1 MATKIREKVAALA
14 AIVIVIIL
22 FAVGSAVFGWDVP
35 ILSNITDALG
45 IGGG

>member
-1 MATKIREKVAALA
+1 MATKIREKIAAVAA
-14 AIVIVIIL
+14 IIIVIIMV
-22 FAVGSAVFGWDVP
+22 AVGGAVFGWDIP